1 MTEKNQGMKPS
12 AAQQNDLNAAQDS
25 QAQKRLE
32 QIRKRNEQIKKRQ
45 QAIEKKNKLIAE
57 RSKIY
62 YDRFKEQSEA
72 EPDYTQPESN
82 PAVNIPSANT
92 SSTNASYPNE
102 AVNTNQAYNNRSKRS
117 GMALSIIA
125 TVLSSV
131 SILLLIFL
139 TLSLSLGIISV
150 PDNSDSGYDR
160 PGIQI
165 SDGNDSSDK
174 VQIPDSEAEN
184 HSNMLEEFMDSV
196 VIIDVVLPNGTS
208 MGTGIV
214 TTTDGYIVTNY
225 HVVDDAE
232 EISVRFYGETKPV
245 SAKLIGYKE
254 IDDIAVIKVDRKD
267 LKAAVYAKSSECR
280 VGERVYAVGTPEGD
294 EFGWSVTQG
303 IISSADREIKIYD
316 DEGILEKKMKVIQT
330 DASVN
335 PGNSGGPLI
344 NSKGQVVGIITL
356 KLSESAGMGFAIPSE
371 GALEIINAIITTGS
385 ADNVTSSVTSGRPL
399 IGITGV
405 GVEGGLWYENYT
417 EGANSGVRVVDEN
430 YAKTHPNTTFYAAVS
445 GVHVSATTKGLDA
458 ANKLKANDII
468 TEVNGIK
475 VTNIYQV
482 MDVINRL
489 NGGDVVSVT
498 YYRDGSY
505 ATVDI
510 TLGTASN

>member
-1 MTEKNQGMKPS
+1 MTEKKQNTKSS
-12 AAQQNDLNAAQDS
+12 AAEQSDLGSDRVS
-25 QAQKRLE
+25 KRLD
-32 QIRKRNEQIKKRQ
+32 QLKKRNEQIKKRQ
-45 QAIEKKNKLIAE
+45 QAIEKKGKIIAE

-62 YDRFKEQSEA
+62 YDGFNTQDNAEQKNDEPRPECACA
-72 EPDYTQPESN
+72 E
-82 PAVNIPSANT
+82 NIPTAATECATNYEVR
-92 SSTNASYPNE
+92 SSQEPKHP
-102 AVNTNQAYNNRSKRS
+102 KRH
-117 GMALSIIA
+117 GMAMSIIA
-125 TVLSSV
+125 TVLSSI
-131 SILLLIFL
+131 SILLLIAL
-139 TLSLSLGIISV
+139 TLSLSFGII
-150 PDNSDSGYDR
+150 PLPNSNSNS
-160 PGIQI
+160 GIQI
-165 SDGNDSSDK
+165 SDGNNSSDNSQ
-174 VQIPDSEAEN
+174 VPDSEAEN
-184 HSNMLEEFMDSV
+184 HSNMLESFMDSV
-196 VIIDVVLPNGTS
+196 VIVDAALSNGTS

-214 TTTDGYIVTNY
+214 TTSDGYIVTNY
-225 HVVDDAE
+225 HVVDDAK

-245 SAKLIGYKE
+245 SAKLVGYKE
-254 IDDIAVIKVDRKD
+254 IDDIAVLKVDRKD
-267 LKAAVYAKSSECR
+267 LKAAVYAKSSECK

-303 IISSADREIKIYD
+303 IISSADREIKLYD
-316 DEGILEKKMKVIQT
+316 NEGILEKKMKVIQT

-344 NSKGQVVGIITL
+344 NSKGEVVGIITL
-356 KLSESAGMGFAIPSE
+356 KLSDSAGMGFAIPSD

-385 ADNVTSSVTSGRPL
+385 ADNVVSSVTSGRPL

-405 GVEGGLWYENYT
+405 GVEGGLWYENFT
-417 EGANSGVRVVDEN
+417 EGATSGVRVVEES
-430 YAKTHPNTTFYAAVS
+430 YAKENPDNTFYAAVS

>member
-12 AAQQNDLNAAQDS
+12 AASQSKPNAVQDT
-25 QAQKRLE
+25 QTLKRLE
-32 QIRKRNEQIKKRQ
+32 QIKKRNEQIKKRQ

-62 YDRFKEQSEA
+62 YDRFKEQSKS

-92 SSTNASYPNE
+92 SSINASYPNE

-125 TVLSSV
+125 IALSSV
-131 SILLLIFL
+131 SIVLLISL
-139 TLSLSLGIISV
+139 ILSLSRGIIPV
-150 PDNSDSGYDR
+150 SDGSNDDS

-174 VQIPDSEAEN
+174 VQVPDSEAEN

-482 MDVINRL
+482 MDIINRL

>member
-1 MTEKNQGMKPS
+1 MTENKQNTKP
-12 AAQQNDLNAAQDS
+12 AAAEQSDLGSDKVS
-25 QAQKRLE
+25 KRLD
-32 QIRKRNEQIKKRQ
+32 QLKKRNEQIKKRQ
-45 QAIEKKNKLIAE
+45 QAIEKKGKIIAE

-62 YDRFKEQSEA
+62 YDSFNTQDSAEQKNA
-72 EPDYTQPESN
+72 EPQPEC
-82 PAVNIPSANT
+82 ACAENIPTAYT
-92 SSTNASYPNE
+92 ECVPHYE
-102 AVNTNQAYNNRSKRS
+102 ARAFQEPKRPKRH
-117 GMALSIIA
+117 GMAMSIIA

-131 SILLLIFL
+131 SILLLIAL
-139 TLSLSLGIISV
+139 TLSLSLGIIPL
-150 PDNSDSGYDR
+150 PDNSK
-160 PGIQI
+160 PEIQI
-165 SDGNDSSDK
+165 SNGSNSSDNTQ
-174 VQIPDSEAEN
+174 VSDSEAEN
-184 HSNMLEEFMDSV
+184 HSNMLESFMDSV
-196 VIIDVVLPNGTS
+196 VIVDVALSNGTS

-225 HVVDDAE
+225 HVVDNAE
-232 EISVRFYGETKPV
+232 EISVRFYGESKPV
-245 SAKLIGYKE
+245 PAKLIGYKE
-254 IDDIAVIKVDRKD
+254 IDDIAVLKVERKD
-267 LKAAVYAKSSECR
+267 LKAAVYAKSSECK

-303 IISSADREIKIYD
+303 IISSADREIKLYD
-316 DEGILEKKMKVIQT
+316 NEGILEKKMKVIQT

-344 NSKGQVVGIITL
+344 NSKGEVVGIITL
-356 KLSESAGMGFAIPSE
+356 KLSDSAGMGFAIPSD

-385 ADNVTSSVTSGRPL
+385 ADNVVSSVTSGRPL

-405 GVEGGLWYENYT
+405 GVEGGLWYENFT
-417 EGANSGVRVVDEN
+417 EGATSGVRVVEES
-430 YAKTHPNTTFYAAVS
+430 YAKENPDNTFYAAVS

-482 MDVINRL
+482 MDIINRL
-489 NGGDVVSVT
+489 NGGDVVQVT

-510 TLGTASN
+510 TLGTATN